1 MDRIV
6 IIGMGLIGGSMGM
19 ALRAAKLKNIEI
31 MGTDV
36 DRGALNDAKRLG
48 AVDSTEPN
56 PVKAVEK
63 ASLVIV
69 ATPILAFPAVFEAI
83 ASHLPDNCVV
93 TDVGSTKTQVMR
105 WAQQYLPPNIPFIGG
120 HPMAGREVAGIQA
133 ASADLFKGSTYCIVP
148 APNATKEAVEL
159 LVGVAAQI
167 GATAFFTDAEEHDV
181 LVGGISHLPL
191 VLSAAL
197 VATASRSPAWREMS
211 MLASSGFR
219 DTSRLASTD
228 PALSHGIGLTNQAA
242 LLRWIDGVQEVLSEY
257 RVALQEDPALFVQ
270 ALDAARESRLK
281 WLAGREGQGGK
292 AKMEVPNPG
301 ELMGDLFFG
310 RGVQQFLK
318 KQEDKLTEMERRA
331 QPPQDRPGDR

>member
-31 MGTDV
+31 VGADV

-56 PVKAVEK
+56 PVKAVQN

-69 ATPILAFPAVFEAI
+69 ATPLLAFPAVFEAI
-83 ASHLPDNCVV
+83 APHLPDNCVV
-93 TDVGSTKTQVMR
+93 TDVGSTKAQVMR
-105 WAQQYLPPNIPFIGG
+105 WAQQYLPPTIPFVGG
-120 HPMAGREVAGIQA
+120 HPLAGSEVAGIQA
-133 ASADLFKGSTYCIVP
+133 ASVDLFQGCTYCIVP
-148 APNATKEAVEL
+148 APNATKAAVEL
-159 LVGVAAQI
+159 VGGVAAQI

-211 MLASSGFR
+211 MLASTGFR

-228 PALSHGIGLTNQAA
+228 PALSRGIGLTNQAA

-257 RVALQEDPALFVQ
+257 RSALQQDPDRFVQ
-270 ALDAARESRLK
+270 ALDTARESRLK
-281 WLAGREGQGGK
+281 WLAERAGQGGK
-292 AKMEVPNPG
+292 GKLEVPSPG

-318 KQEDKLTEMERRA
+318 KQEDKLTEMERRT
-331 QPPQDRPGDR
+331 QPPQERPGDR